1 MSLVAIFKENMR
13 KFKVVKIDDRE
24 ITIHELRVKDIM
36 SVADGKTTD
45 LFALIKELLPKAT
58 SLTLKEI
65 QNMSPSELKLIYD
78 AFKEVN
84 EVFFGLAAS
93 LKLTSLLE
101 TLKQGA
107 LTAVQKDLSKLFA
120 DSSNGGI
127 QEPQTTDIPSL
138 ESH

>member
-45 LFALIKELLPKAT
+45 LLALIKELLPKAT

>member
-1 MSLVAIFKENMR
+1 MAIFKENMR

-45 LFALIKELLPKAT
+45 LLALIKELLPKAT

>member
-1 MSLVAIFKENMR
+1 MR
-13 KFKVVKIDDRE
+13 KTKTIKIDDRE
-24 ITIHELRVKDIM
+24 ITLHELRVKDIM

-45 LFALIKELLPKAT
+45 LLALIKELLPKAT

-120 DSSNGGI
+120 DSSNGGT
-127 QEPQTTDIPSL
+127 QEPQTTDIHSL

>member
-45 LFALIKELLPKAT
+45 LLALIKELLPKAT

-120 DSSNGGI
+120 DSSNGGT

>member
-1 MSLVAIFKENMR
+1 MR

-45 LFALIKELLPKAT
+45 LLALIKELLPKAT
-58 SLTLKEI
+58 SLTLKEM
-65 QNMSPSELKLIYD
+65 QNMSPSELKLVYD

-84 EVFFGLAAS
+84 ETFFGLAAS

>member
-1 MSLVAIFKENMR
+1 MR

-45 LFALIKELLPKAT
+45 LLALIKELLPKAT

-120 DSSNGGI
+120 DSSNGGT